1 MKPKFYTFYIC
12 ALIALLLLS
21 AFPSA
26 LAGEFL
32 YEDNFINLDPSW
44 GTASETLSVKDGKLA
59 LKPAL
64 NSTQSVLNQSNVLL
78 MLTYDRRHYVSERY
92 KCTCRLRCTGG
103 LNLLGQGLRQFLLF
117 MHQCDRFFQN

>member
-1 MKPKFYTFYIC
+1 MKLKFYTFYIC

-44 GTASETLSVKDGKLA
+44 GPASETLSVKDGKLA

-64 NSTQSVLNQSNVLL
+64 NSTQSVLNQSNVFVDAD
-78 MLTYDRRHYVSERY
+78 LTIDVTMSAGD
-92 KCTCRLRCTGG
+92 KNVPGG
-103 LNLLGQGLRQFLLF
+103 LIFWAKDYDDF
-117 MHQCDRFFQN
+117 YC

>member
-44 GTASETLSVKDGKLA
+44 GPASETLSVKDGKLA

-64 NSTQSVLNQSNVLL
+64 NSTQSVLNQSNVFVDAD
-78 MLTYDRRHYVSERY
+78 LTIDVTMSASD
-92 KCTCRLRCTGG
+92 TNVLAGLDVPGG
-103 LNLLGQGLRQFLLF
+103 LIFWAKDYDSF
-117 MHQCDRFFQN
+117 